1 MKKLIV
7 TLLTIEILPTYA
19 QRYTGWGRGLDW
31 GGGNSN
37 GIVTLI
43 FLLSIPV
50 ITLIAW
56 LYFSIVE
63 KIKSLNK
70 KEVPQIVNNS
80 ISKTK
85 ITPKEEKATPKEKI
99 KPEDFILINEYPL
112 VSFVRNNGGK
122 LQIGQCTDASTG
134 HTYKTCMVSN
144 NENRIYIKFHPNLG
158 ELTSEEISK
167 RKNDLFVGQ
176 MKSSKFYLYANN
188 TQFRTKASV
197 KSNVRN
203 IKLPYFNIEDRELTN
218 DQKIVTLIFL
228 SVFTDRTVEKEIEYK
243 RFLKIGNNCVAHYP
257 FKEKMLYGG
266 TLSPKLKEEFIETM
280 SSITDKSII
289 DKFIFYS
296 CNSCHFFERKDNVN
310 EFTCILINWGY
321 TQEEIYHL
329 VKYSKLMQ
337 DICSKEIIDY
347 MDIDDF
353 KSYIAEKLHNK
364 GFDYN
369 EIAAIE
375 YLDSVYDGSEDFE
388 IHLLTNA
395 QRFALLGWFIQMS
408 KYKVI
413 SNRMKK
419 INELRQYL
427 VHKLKIKEED
437 YRRILQDNSS
447 SRYDYAD
454 IIKTIKLDEPLN
466 IFFSAW
472 RDLIHLEKGCGI
484 IYNRYVQMFKL
495 LGYSKDDIEQS
506 LNDIAI
512 YKY

>member
-1 MKKLIV
+1 MKKLII
-7 TLLTIEILPTYA
+7 TLLTIEVLPIHA

-31 GGGNSN
+31 GGGNSD
-37 GIVTLI
+37 GVVTLI

-50 ITLIAW
+50 ITLIVW

-63 KIKSLNK
+63 KIKNLNK
-70 KEVPQIVNNS
+70 KEVQQVVNNP
-80 ISKTK
+80 ISKT
-85 ITPKEEKATPKEKI
+85 IIIPKEEKGVLNKKITPEN
-99 KPEDFILINEYPL
+99 FILIKGYPL
-112 VSFVRNNGGK
+112 VSFVKNNGGK
-122 LQIGQCTDASTG
+122 LQIGQCTDTNTG
-134 HTYKTCMVSN
+134 HTYKACIVSN
-144 NENRIYIKFHPNLG
+144 NKNRIYIKFHPKLG

-167 RKNDLFVGQ
+167 RKDDLFVGQ
-176 MKSSKFYLYANN
+176 LKSNKFYLYAND

-203 IKLPYFNIEDRELTN
+203 VKLLYFNIEDKELTN

-228 SVFTDRTVEKEIEYK
+228 SVFTDRIIEKEIEYK
-243 RFLKIGNNCVAHYP
+243 RLLKIENNCVAHYP

-266 TLSPKLKEEFIETM
+266 TLSPKLKEEFLETM

-296 CNSCHFFERKDNVN
+296 CNSCHFFERKDNVS

-321 TQEEIYHL
+321 TQKEVYNFIR
-329 VKYSKLMQ
+329 YSQLML
-337 DICSKEIIDY
+337 DACSKEIIDY

-369 EIAAIE
+369 EIAVME
-375 YLDSVYDGSEDFE
+375 YLDSVYDGSEEFE
-388 IHLLTNA
+388 IHQLTNA
-395 QRFALLGWFIQMS
+395 QKFALLGWFIQMS

-419 INELRQYL
+419 ISELRQYL

-437 YRRILQDNSS
+437 YHRILQDNSS
-447 SRYDYAD
+447 SRYDYAN
-454 IIKTIKLDEPLN
+454 IIKTIKLNEPLN

-495 LGYSKDDIEQS
+495 LGYTKEDIEQS

-512 YKY
+512 YRY